1 MFACVSVRRIGSV
14 SSSIEEPTSSTVNFS
29 NGNEVDNS
37 QIHWNEITLV
47 AVLTSLITGLMIFI
61 LLKVRLSKL
70 KATILSSIFVVHAL
84 SIVKR

>member
-14 SSSIEEPTSSTVNFS
+14 SSSIEEPSSTVNFS
-29 NGNEVDNS
+29 NGSEVDNS

-61 LLKVRLSKL
+61 LLKVRLGKL